1 MKEKIIIF
9 ICMAIILTAGSSWA
23 ITLNVSPNPAIV
35 GQNVHI
41 SATASFVATPGQLNI
56 NFGDGTPVYVQDC
69 TITPCTASTAH
80 IYTTTGTFTVTASA
94 AGATAPNPVSILLF
108 VQCSPLTI
116 TSPAALPSGT
126 VGQGYS
132 YQIQTAGGQLPVTFS
147 LVSGSLPPGL
157 SLSPTGLISGISSS
171 AGDYTFTVKA
181 MDSCASGIQ
190 SAEKS
195 HTIRILSTPV
205 SVNVTPVPSSF
216 RIARGQSS
224 ANSVGYRF
232 TGTPTLNVA
241 LTSSEGIFMAGNERI
256 GAVPIPLTVNIQNG
270 SGFVSDAVNIPVA
283 IIERAIQSNANTFTF
298 TRTFSNS
305 QTSVTATVFFTIT
318 TEAGADFELKRI
330 ELYFDNRR
338 PEITVE
344 RNFSKLRAYAA
355 IRFIGSG
362 LLQGYWEVD
371 GRLISTVNQHLV
383 YAKDVLL
390 ETPEIPPLPTF
401 DPGSHIVRFV
411 ITSPA
416 TAIPLPSI
424 VYYVTPG
431 EAKPIPVKINLISP
445 LYEASLEYIPASFNW
460 APLDGTAVYLVQ
472 YFEKPY
478 TGTGPIFSAYTRG
491 SSYSLPQTV
500 FDDVFSPGQ
509 KYYWK
514 VTGFK
519 DEKNIRGESE
529 IRPFTF
535 QENSKESY

>member
-1 MKEKIIIF
+1 MKGKITIF
-9 ICMAIILTAGSSWA
+9 MCMAIILTAGLSWA
-23 ITLNVSPNPAIV
+23 ITLNVSPNPALV
-35 GQNVHI
+35 GQNVNI
-41 SATASFVATPGQLNI
+41 SATASFVSTPCPLSI
-56 NFGDGTPVYVQDC
+56 NFGDGLQGYIQDC
-69 TITPCTASTAH
+69 TITPCNAITTHTYTAPGTYTITAST
-80 IYTTTGTFTVTASA
+80 GC
-94 AGATAPNPVSILLF
+94 GAIPPDPVSTLLF
-108 VQCSPLTI
+108 VQ
-116 TSPAALPSGT
+116 LP
-126 VGQGYS
+126 
-132 YQIQTAGGQLPVTFS
+132 
-147 LVSGSLPPGL
+147 
-157 SLSPTGLISGISSS
+157 
-171 AGDYTFTVKA
+171 
-181 MDSCASGIQ
+181 
-190 SAEKS
+190 
-195 HTIRILSTPV
+195 PV
-205 SVNVTPVPSSF
+205 SVSVTPVPSSF

-224 ANSVGYRF
+224 AKSIGYQFR
-232 TGTPTLNVA
+232 GTPSLNITM
-241 LTSSEGIFMAGNERI
+241 TSIEGIFMAGNESI

-283 IIERAIQSNANTFTF
+283 IIKRAIQSNANTFTY

-305 QTSVTATVFFTIT
+305 QMSVTATVFFTIT

-445 LYEASLEYIPASFNW
+445 LYEASLEYTPASFNW
-460 APLDGTAVYLVQ
+460 DPLDSTAVYLVQ
-472 YFEKPY
+472 YFEKPD
-478 TGTGPIFSAYTRG
+478 TGPIFSAYTRG

-500 FDDVFSPGQ
+500 FNDVFSPGQ

-519 DEKNIRGESE
+519 DEKNIKGESE

-535 QENSKESY
+535 QKNGKESY